1 MKVVS
6 PDDRRIE
13 PRLRLG
19 LHVVEVDGEDKY
31 FQYATNLSAGG
42 IFLSGT
48 LPNPPGT
55 NVTLVFKLPGEANPL
70 AIPAVVVGNSDGNAR
85 GTHFRF
91 VDDESSDARGQI
103 RKFVEQRQRRFA
115 AV

>member
-1 MKVVS
+1 M
-6 PDDRRIE
+6 
-13 PRLRLG
+13 G

-55 NVTLVFKLPGEANPL
+55 LVTLVFKLPGETTPL
-70 AIPAVVVGNSDGNAR
+70 AMPAVVVGNSDGDSR

-91 VDDESSDARGQI
+91 VDDDGSEARGQI
-103 RKFVEQRQRRFA
+103 RKFVEQRRYA
-115 AV
+115 I